1 MSAQHPDIQAVSDA
15 NADIYEAIATL
26 EYHGRR
32 VGAAAIIAATR
43 LPESDVTAS
52 LATLVAQGL
61 LTTEDSDGELVYVPA
76 HRGWSAVP
84 DQAEG
89 KGLG

>member
-1 MSAQHPDIQAVSDA
+1 MSAHHPDIQAVSDA

-26 EYHGRR
+26 EYHGHRAS
-32 VGAAAIIAATR
+32 AAAIIAATR

-52 LATLVAQGL
+52 LATLMAEGL
-61 LTTEDSDGELVYVPA
+61 LTTEDADGQRVYVPA

-84 DQAEG
+84 DQAKG